1 MILAAETAE
10 GVYTVDAAADAV
22 IDFVAGAALDVREQ
36 PRVALP
42 LLVAAAAAG
51 STVVAVVKAR
61 PPLVVSHDAGR
72 TWREAGGGLPAG
84 TAVAIAEDN
93 PDRIAYATSTR
104 VYVSTDG
111 GRFWRGLECEL
122 EEIVRVDWM
131 D

>member
-10 GVYTVDAAADAV
+10 GVYTLDADADAV
-22 IDFVAGAALDVREQ
+22 LDFVAGAALDPAEQ
-36 PRVALP
+36 PQVELP

-84 TAVAIAEDN
+84 KAVAIAEDD
-93 PDRIAYATSTR
+93 PDRIAYVTSSR
-104 VYVSTDG
+104 IYVSNDG
-111 GRFWRGLECEL
+111 GRFWRGLEAEL
-122 EEIVRVDWM
+122 EEIIRVDWI